1 MKQIVTNTF
10 EDLKPKLSYFDIKDQ
25 ELIEKAY
32 EFANERHFGQLRKT
46 GEEYIIHPLNVAAI
60 LTEIYADAQTIC
72 AALLHDTIEDC
83 EVTKEEMTEMFGPE
97 ITKLVSGVT
106 KINKLN
112 YNGDNEATIAN
123 HRKIIVG
130 LAEDVRVIILK
141 LADRLHNMRTL
152 WALSEKRQKANAKET
167 LDILVPIAH
176 RLGMNSIKSEL
187 EDLSLRYYKPDAY
200 FSISEQLNKSKIE
213 RDNIVKEMQEKVSKL
228 LADHDIKHTI
238 KGRAKSI
245 FSIYNKLD
253 KGKKFSDI
261 YDLNALRVFVD
272 TEQDCYQAL
281 GIIHSKYRPIPKR
294 FKDYIAMPKTNMY
307 QSLHTTVFGID
318 GYLFEIQ
325 IRTYEMDKVA
335 ELGIASHWSY
345 KEKTDAKKQ
354 MQNAMEQKLQFF
366 RTIMELKK
374 EENSDEEFVR
384 QVRED
389 VFKDTIY
396 VFTPKG
402 DVIELPK
409 GSTPIDF
416 AYRVHSDVGDKM
428 VGAIVNNTI
437 VPFDYELQDND
448 IIKVNTNKNSF
459 GPNKEWINMAKTTQ
473 AKNKIKSFFNKMDKE
488 EYLKKGEEYLKD
500 ELRKRKIPFSEFL
513 TDDNVSKILSE
524 LKQSNLEELYKNIGS
539 NKLNPGQ
546 VVNIIYNDNKT
557 KENIILDK
565 TSNNEV
571 NLPQVKTDI
580 IVSGIDEI
588 KLNVASCCKPIP
600 GDDIVGYITKGYG
613 ITIHQAICPNINDAD
628 ERLIEVNWNPN
639 IEKKYPTNI
648 LVHAESNK
656 TVLLDIISKTSN
668 TDITV
673 LSINTLSS
681 SDEFLFDV
689 TVSVPSLD
697 KLKKFMD
704 DIRLLDEITE
714 VERIIK

>member
-245 FSIYNKLD
+245 FSIYNTCK
-253 KGKKFSDI
+253 
-261 YDLNALRVFVD
+261 A
-272 TEQDCYQAL
+272 
-281 GIIHSKYRPIPKR
+281 
-294 FKDYIAMPKTNMY
+294 
-307 QSLHTTVFGID
+307 
-318 GYLFEIQ
+318 
-325 IRTYEMDKVA
+325 
-335 ELGIASHWSY
+335 
-345 KEKTDAKKQ
+345 
-354 MQNAMEQKLQFF
+354 
-366 RTIMELKK
+366 
-374 EENSDEEFVR
+374 
-384 QVRED
+384 
-389 VFKDTIY
+389 
-396 VFTPKG
+396 
-402 DVIELPK
+402 
-409 GSTPIDF
+409 
-416 AYRVHSDVGDKM
+416 
-428 VGAIVNNTI
+428 
-437 VPFDYELQDND
+437 
-448 IIKVNTNKNSF
+448 
-459 GPNKEWINMAKTTQ
+459 
-473 AKNKIKSFFNKMDKE
+473 
-488 EYLKKGEEYLKD
+488 
-500 ELRKRKIPFSEFL
+500 FL
-513 TDDNVSKILSE
+513 
-524 LKQSNLEELYKNIGS
+524 
-539 NKLNPGQ
+539 
-546 VVNIIYNDNKT
+546 
-557 KENIILDK
+557 
-565 TSNNEV
+565 
-571 NLPQVKTDI
+571 
-580 IVSGIDEI
+580 
-588 KLNVASCCKPIP
+588 
-600 GDDIVGYITKGYG
+600 
-613 ITIHQAICPNINDAD
+613 
-628 ERLIEVNWNPN
+628 
-639 IEKKYPTNI
+639 
-648 LVHAESNK
+648 
-656 TVLLDIISKTSN
+656 
-668 TDITV
+668 
-673 LSINTLSS
+673 
-681 SDEFLFDV
+681 
-689 TVSVPSLD
+689 
-697 KLKKFMD
+697 
-704 DIRLLDEITE
+704 
-714 VERIIK
+714 